1 MKINLLETVSGEAL
15 QVNGDHFRS
24 FIKQQASLGLR
35 VVMTRLAEVFVLP
48 DDALH

>member
-1 MKINLLETVSGEAL
+1 MSREAL

-24 FIKQQASLGLR
+24 FIKQQTSLSLR
-35 VVMTRLAEVFVLP
+35 VVITGLAEVFVLA